1 MSGLASAAPATRR
14 VDVRDRVAG
23 AVYVG
28 RAAPRAGLAGSPFAN
43 PFRVDVDGSR
53 DDVVARYREWILGE
67 PGLLGRLHELH
78 GRPLAC
84 WCPPG
89 LACHAD
95 VLAALVEAEATLRGL
110 VEAGVRV
117 EVAGDRLR
125 LHPADPAATLEEK
138 LVERARR
145 YKAEIRGLLATVP
158 PLPDPRETWLAAVD
172 RLAETVHVPPEIL
185 ADLRAAK
192 VKWS

>member
-1 MSGLASAAPATRR
+1 MSGLLAAAPETRR
-14 VDVRDRVAG
+14 VNVRDRVDG

-28 RAAPRAGLAGSPFAN
+28 RAAPRARLAASPFRN
-43 PFRVDVDGSR
+43 PYKENVHGSR
-53 DDVVARYREWILGE
+53 DEIVAMFREWILGE
-67 PGLLGRLHELH
+67 PRLLGRLHELH

-89 LACHAD
+89 KACHAD
-95 VLAALVEAEATLRGL
+95 VLVELVEAEATLRGL
-110 VEAGVRV
+110 VAAGVRV

-125 LHPADPAATLEEK
+125 LHPADPTARIDET
-138 LVERARR
+138 LVERARLH
-145 YKAEIRGLLATVP
+145 KTGIRGLLATVP
-158 PLPDPRETWLAAVD
+158 PLPDPRETWLASLD

-185 ADLRAAK
+185 AELRAAK

>member
-1 MSGLASAAPATRR
+1 MSGLLTAAPETRR
-14 VDVRDRVAG
+14 VNVRDRVDG

-67 PGLLGRLHELH
+67 TTLLDRLHELH

-95 VLAALVEAEATLRGL
+95 VLVELVEAEATLRGL
-110 VEAGVRV
+110 VAAGVRV

-125 LHPADPAATLEEK
+125 LHPADPTARIDET

-145 YKAEIRGLLATVP
+145 HKAGIRGLLATVP
-158 PLPDPRETWLAAVD
+158 PLPDARETWLASLD

-185 ADLRAAK
+185 AELRAAK
-192 VKWS
+192 VKWG